1 MKIQSYWRLRMI
13 RFILSGLYAF
23 VVTCIAIEML
33 HIRSTSLAIVII
45 AILLGQIIFK
55 KI

>member
-1 MKIQSYWRLRMI
+1 MI

-23 VVTCIAIEML
+23 AVTYIAIEML
-33 HIRSTSLAIVII
+33 HISSTSLVIVVI
-45 AILLGQIIFK
+45 AILVGQIIFK